1 MAQVTYRITLSVDG
15 NHAVSVSGDDPVAV
29 NDGLAWARGMSLK
42 LKERAEINAAAPSPI
57 PTAYH
62 HDIAAPEQIPM
73 CAIHHQPM
81 VQVKGSKGTFWSC
94 HQKREDGSWCPYKP
108 PK

>member
-15 NHAVSVSGDDPVAV
+15 QHAVSVSGEDPVAV
-29 NDGLAWARGMSLK
+29 NDGLAWARGMYLK
-42 LKERAEINAAAPSPI
+42 LKERAEINAAAPSTP

-62 HDIAAPEQIPM
+62 HDLAPAEHVPM

-81 VQVKGSKGTFWSC
+81 VQVQGATGAFWSC
-94 HQKREDGSWCPYKP
+94 HQKLEDGSWCPYRP